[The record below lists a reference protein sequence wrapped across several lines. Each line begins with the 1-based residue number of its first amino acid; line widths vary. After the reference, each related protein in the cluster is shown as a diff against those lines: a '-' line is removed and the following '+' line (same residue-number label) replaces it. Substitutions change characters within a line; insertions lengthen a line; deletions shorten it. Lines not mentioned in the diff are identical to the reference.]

1 VVEKVVF
8 LYCAFACVVSA
19 GMMISRSNLLH
30 GVLWM
35 LTFFIHVAGIF
46 LLLNAEF
53 IAALQIMVYAG
64 AILVLYLFLIMLLDI
79 QGLAAQRQ
87 NHASAPM
94 AALLAAVMGGLMIL
108 ILTRADFG
116 GSHGVATAAA
126 VAKSGNVQA
135 VARGLFTTYLLPF
148 EVASLILL
156 VAMVG
161 AILLAKKRL

>member
-1 VVEKVVF
+1 VIEKVFF
-8 LYCAFACVVSA
+8 LYCAFASVVSA
-19 GMMISRSNLLH
+19 GMMISRDNLLH

-35 LTFFIHVAGIF
+35 LTFFVHVAGIF

-79 QGLAAQRQ
+79 RGLAAQRQ
-87 NHASAPM
+87 RHASAPV
-94 AALLAAVMGGLMIL
+94 AGLLAGVMGALML
-108 ILTRADFG
+108 LVLTRADFDG
-116 GSHGVATAAA
+116 THGTATAAA
-126 VAKSGNVQA
+126 IAQTGNVQS
-135 VARGLFTTYLLPF
+135 VAKGLFTTYLLPF

-161 AILLAKKRL
+161 AVLLAKKRL

>member
-1 VVEKVVF
+1 MIEKVFF

-64 AILVLYLFLIMLLDI
+64 AILVLYLFLIMLLNV

-87 NHASAPM
+87 NHGSAPM
-94 AALLAAVMGGLMIL
+94 AALLAAVMGGLMVL
-108 ILTRADFG
+108 VVTRADFG
-116 GSHGVATAAA
+116 GRHGMATAAV

-135 VARGLFTTYLLPF
+135 VAKGLFTNYLLPF

>member
-1 VVEKVVF
+1 MAEKVFF

-87 NHASAPM
+87 SHASASVGV
-94 AALLAAVMGGLMIL
+94 LLAAVMGCLML
-108 ILTRADFG
+108 LVLTRADFG
-116 GSHGVATAAA
+116 GSHGTSTTAA
-126 VAKSGNVQA
+126 VAGSGNVEA
-135 VARGLFTTYLLPF
+135 VAKGLFTTYLLPF

>member
-1 VVEKVVF
+1 MIERVFF
-8 LYCAFACVVSA
+8 LYCAFAAIVSA
-19 GMMISRSNLLH
+19 GMMISRDNLLH

-35 LTFFIHVAGIF
+35 LGFFVHVAGVF

-79 QGLAAQRQ
+79 PGLAAQRQ
-87 NHASAPM
+87 RHASAPV
-94 AALLAAVMGGLMIL
+94 AALLAAVMGALML
-108 ILTRADFG
+108 LVLTRADFDG
-116 GSHGVATAAA
+116 THGTATAAA
-126 VAKSGNVQA
+126 IAKAGNVQA
-135 VARGLFTTYLLPF
+135 VAKGLFTTYLLPF

-161 AILLAKKRL
+161 AVLLAKKRL

>member
-1 VVEKVVF
+1 MAWVIAGVTIVSAVGAVS
-8 LYCAFACVVSA
+8 LRNPIYCAIWFAMTLLGTA
-19 GMMISRSNLLH
+19 GL
-30 GVLWM
+30 
-35 LTFFIHVAGIF
+35 F
-46 LLLNAEF
+46 LLQGAQFLAVAT
-53 IAALQIMVYAG
+53 IVVYAG

-87 NHASAPM
+87 SHASAPM
-94 AALLAAVMGGLMIL
+94 AVLLAAVMGCLML
-108 ILTRADFG
+108 LVLTRADFG

>member
-1 VVEKVVF
+1 MVEKVVF
-8 LYCAFACVVSA
+8 LYCACACAVSA

-64 AILVLYLFLIMLLDI
+64 AILVLYLFLIMLLDV

-87 NHASAPM
+87 SHGSAPV
-94 AALLAAVMGGLMIL
+94 ASLFAGVMGALML
-108 ILTRADFG
+108 VVLTRADFG
-116 GSHGVATAAA
+116 GSHGVVTAAA
-126 VAKSGNVQA
+126 VAKSGNVQV
-135 VARGLFTTYLLPF
+135 VARELFTTYLLPF